1 MAAKDYDHLFK
12 LLIIGE
18 LETPLLQQLF
28 FLTSF
33 CCSGDSGVGKSSLLV
48 RFADNHFSGNYITTI
63 GMKHILCNYFICI
76 VRICMEYSWCNCHVT
91 HIAQIRKIS

>member
-28 FLTSF
+28 FYIF
-33 CCSGDSGVGKSSLLV
+33 FCSGDSGVGKSSLLV

-63 GMKHILCNYFICI
+63 GMKHILSNYFHCQNLYGIWL
-76 VRICMEYSWCNCHVT
+76 V
-91 HIAQIRKIS
+91 

>member
-28 FLTSF
+28 LLHLFVAQETREWGKVRCLFDLQIIISAATTSPQ
-33 CCSGDSGVGKSSLLV
+33 LV
-48 RFADNHFSGNYITTI
+48 
-63 GMKHILCNYFICI
+63 
-76 VRICMEYSWCNCHVT
+76 
-91 HIAQIRKIS
+91 